1 MRCLVLVLASFLI
14 QACASYTCFDLRAH
28 YRLALETSYSP
39 DTLAVG
45 GEMRFFYGGDAIK
58 EVISGRNYI
67 ELNPGFG
74 VTINVYK
81 IDSSGEYPEF
91 IDAANSFTYEDGIT
105 GSFLGHNYSAFN
117 LLVLNKT
124 EKTYAGEVILRPKE
138 PGLYLF
144 EICCTDV
151 VKYYS
156 RSDYRCDKLEQLEG
170 YFKNSNDIHEL
181 TYNRLMKSQAFKP
194 QKNRLLWVK

>member
-1 MRCLVLVLASFLI
+1 MRYLVLILSGFLF
-14 QACASYTCFDLRAH
+14 QACADYTCLEQRAH
-28 YRLALETSYSP
+28 YKLALETSYSP

-45 GEMRFFYGGDAIK
+45 GEMRFFYGGDAIN

-74 VTINVYK
+74 VTIKVYK

-91 IDAANSFTYEDGIT
+91 VDAANSFTYEDGIK
-105 GSFLGHNYSAFN
+105 GSFFGHNYSTFN
-117 LLVLNKT
+117 LLLLNKT

-144 EICCTDV
+144 EICCDDA
-151 VKYYS
+151 VKYNS
-156 RSDYRCDKLEQLEG
+156 RSKFRCDKLERLEA
-170 YFKNSNDIHEL
+170 YFKNTNDIHEV
-181 TYNRLMKSQAFKP
+181 TFNRLMKAQAFNP
-194 QKNRLLWVK
+194 PKNRLLWVK